1 MVTERPSQD
10 PGPEVA
16 RDVGYSSDD
25 ERDGSSEVPGG
36 PSAIEKIPGEMD
48 GSCDASGEYTT
59 DDSDDQPPTRVWA
72 EAISCKRDGKG
83 PEWRRISSGR
93 RRGRPRSMTE
103 LYQRKSPDVTLFA
116 SNAEL
121 SAWPMPGSLTKLNS
135 ARLRT
140 RWRRSRSARSTFSG
154 GSEGCARD
162 RSSSA
167 SSDPEDVSHSPS
179 SDLRVED
186 FGAFHAAPPT
196 AEETSSISDQVWDG
210 YQDPLYLSE
219 SYTESTVDQEEF
231 RKVTEFGDDYDD
243 LMEAPP
249 PPHPP
254 PLAPE
259 GEEREQSYTDSD
271 EEDFLYVIDQAT
283 RALHV
288 ARSSLADRRGLTSA
302 QKAELIATCRAHLH
316 CLLLIDDHLSSTR
329 ENARFDVRGLIEKW
343 ETMENELE
351 PQEEDAEAEG
361 EKRGEEEESQQLR
374 ENLEELDRSVR
385 ELESEDYSPAPSFD
399 RLEEKI
405 DSLQVSLRALQET
418 RERLLAVNLRV
429 RRRNDPSLPEKVTE
443 SYRLW
448 EGVYRRNRDL
458 TAELR
463 LTRNL
468 WSRFLDLSRRL
479 ENSSPEISDQER
491 DRGLEEL
498 RALVRELE
506 QRLEGSPA
514 LPGIRE
520 ASESLEPEAR
530 RPKEQGEEEEEKAFE
545 GPSEIRPDEE
555 EEDERKKKPSL
566 LRRVLRVAVPVQL
579 ALVLLY
585 CLARLLEPRCCDS
598 VNNLHF
604 STAPQLRYVRGPP
617 PL

>member
-448 EGVYRRNRDL
+448 EGVYRR
-458 TAELR
+458 
-463 LTRNL
+463 
-468 WSRFLDLSRRL
+468 
-479 ENSSPEISDQER
+479 
-491 DRGLEEL
+491 
-498 RALVRELE
+498 
-506 QRLEGSPA
+506 
-514 LPGIRE
+514 
-520 ASESLEPEAR
+520 
-530 RPKEQGEEEEEKAFE
+530 
-545 GPSEIRPDEE
+545 PSEIRPDEE